1 MLMPAMVLRTAEN
14 NHATSRTRGT
24 EIPRRLARP
33 GLFATARMAIPNLV
47 LATTRWI
54 AAIAR
59 EQTAIMVRVFSDIL
73 SPHNSTWPSTRIS
86 RIVWPDQ
93 RSEERR
99 VGKECVSTCRAR
111 WSPDHDKTKKIQIKV
126 T

>member
-93 RSEERR
+93 TMLTKPIRSEEHTTELQSLMRR
-99 VGKECVSTCRAR
+99 TDAV
-111 WSPDHDKTKKIQIKV
+111 
-126 T
+126 

>member
-1 MLMPAMVLRTAEN
+1 MATEERDAMLMPAMVLRTAEN

-59 EQTAIMVRVFSDIL
+59 EQTAIMVRVF
-73 SPHNSTWPSTRIS
+73 
-86 RIVWPDQ
+86 

-99 VGKECVSTCRAR
+99 GGQACVSTGRYR
-111 WSPDHDKTKKIQIKV
+111 WSP
-126 T
+126 